1 MKEIEKM
8 KVYRL
13 KKIDNDEKISFEEWF
28 QYYQEN
34 TGIFWKILRQRVRTM
49 RYTLEYEGEL
59 EDLMQEAIER
69 VCRKFEKEK
78 SIPEIYKH
86 TTFDI
91 EVRAVIK
98 DHIWKINK
106 FKGLPGKGI
115 PSPYFGISLSYDP
128 MMIENP
134 DQLEKFISGFTEKE
148 KIILG
153 TKIDPAF
160 AGDGERIQITSG
172 DYLSV
177 DQKIDIAA
185 CLDKDEQKIVSL
197 LLAKYQKKEVAD
209 IMKMSRQGIYW
220 KLSIIRKKL
229 EAAGLKPAV

>member
-1 MKEIEKM
+1 MSKI
-8 KVYRL
+8 YRL
-13 KKIDNDEKISFEEWF
+13 KKFDNDEKISFEEWF

-34 TGIFWKILRQRVRTM
+34 TGIFWAILRQRVRVT
-49 RYTLEYEGEL
+49 RYSLEYGNEL

-115 PSPYFGISLSYDP
+115 PSPHFGISLSYDSA
-128 MMIENP
+128 MIKDP
-134 DQLEKFISGFTEKE
+134 DRVEKLITGFTEKE

-153 TKIDPAF
+153 TKIDPMF
-160 AGDGERIQITSG
+160 AGDGERVMVTS
-172 DYLSV
+172 DNYLAV

-185 CLDKDEQKIVSL
+185 CLDKAEQKIVSL
-197 LLAKYQKKEVAD
+197 LLANYKKTEVAD

-220 KLSIIRKKL
+220 KIKVIRKKL

>member
-1 MKEIEKM
+1 MSKIYRVKKTEDKEEHIT
-8 KVYRL
+8 
-13 KKIDNDEKISFEEWF
+13 FAEWF
-28 QYYQEN
+28 TYYQEN
-34 TGIFWKILRQRVRTM
+34 TGIFWKILRQRIRTM
-49 RYTLEYEGEL
+49 RYSLEYGSDL

-78 SIPEIYKH
+78 KILEIYKH

-115 PSPYFGISLSYDP
+115 PSPYFRISLSYDP

-197 LLAKYQKKEVAD
+197 LLANYKKTEVAD
-209 IMKMSRQGIYW
+209 IMKLSRQGIYW
-220 KLSIIRKKL
+220 KIKVIRKKL

>member
-1 MKEIEKM
+1 MSKIYRIKKFDDDDREKM
-8 KVYRL
+8 
-13 KKIDNDEKISFEEWF
+13 DFTEWF
-28 QYYQEN
+28 AYYQEN
-34 TGIFWKILRQRVRTM
+34 TGIFWKILRQRIRTM
-49 RYTLEYEGEL
+49 RYSLEYGSDL

-78 SIPEIYKH
+78 KILEIYKH

-115 PSPYFGISLSYDP
+115 PSPYFGISLSYDS
-128 MMIENP
+128 MMIKDP
-134 DQLEKFISGFTEKE
+134 GQVEKFISGFTERE

-153 TKIDPAF
+153 SKVDPAF
-160 AGDGERIQITSG
+160 AGDGERVMVTS
-172 DYLSV
+172 DNYLAV

-185 CLDKDEQKIVSL
+185 CLDKAEQKIVIL
-197 LLAKYQKKEVAD
+197 LLASYKKTEVAD
-209 IMKMSRQGIYW
+209 IMKLSRQGIYW
-220 KLSIIRKKL
+220 KIKVIRKKL

>member
-1 MKEIEKM
+1 MT
-8 KVYRL
+8 KVYRI
-13 KKIDNDEKISFEEWF
+13 KKTEDKEEYISFEEWF
-28 QYYQEN
+28 TYYQEN
-34 TGIFWKILRQRVRTM
+34 TGIFWAILRQRIRIT
-49 RYTLEYEGEL
+49 RYSLEYGSEL
-59 EDLMQEAIER
+59 DDLMQEAVER

-78 SIPEIYKH
+78 SIPELYRH

-98 DHIWKINK
+98 DYIWKINR

-115 PSPYFGISLSYDP
+115 PSPHFGISLSYDSA
-128 MMIENP
+128 MIENP
-134 DQLEKFISGFTEKE
+134 DRVEKLITGFTEKE

-153 TKIDPAF
+153 SKIDPAF
-160 AGDGERIQITSG
+160 AGDGERVMVTS
-172 DYLSV
+172 DNYLAV

-185 CLDKDEQKIVSL
+185 CLDPNEQKIVSL
-197 LLAKYQKKEVAD
+197 LLANYKKTEVAD

>member
-1 MKEIEKM
+1 MSKI
-8 KVYRL
+8 YRI
-13 KKIDNDEKISFEEWF
+13 KKTKDKKDYMGFQEWF
-28 QYYQEN
+28 TYYQEN
-34 TGIFWKILRQRVRTM
+34 TGIFWSILRQRIRVT
-49 RYTLEYEGEL
+49 RYSLEYGNEL
-59 EDLMQEAIER
+59 DDLMQEAIER

-98 DHIWKINK
+98 DHIWRTNR

-128 MMIENP
+128 ALIENP
-134 DQLEKFISGFTEKE
+134 DRVEKFISGYTEKE

-153 TKIDPAF
+153 SKVDPMF
-160 AGDGERIQITSG
+160 AGDGERIQITSS
-172 DYLSV
+172 DYLAV
-177 DQKIDIAA
+177 DQRLDIAA
-185 CLDKDEQKIVSL
+185 CLDPDERKIVFL

-209 IMKMSRQGIYW
+209 IMKLSRQGIYW
-220 KLSIIRKKL
+220 KLSKIRKKL

>member
-1 MKEIEKM
+1 MSKI
-8 KVYRL
+8 YRL
-13 KKIDNDEKISFEEWF
+13 KKFDNDEKISFEEWF

-34 TGIFWKILRQRVRTM
+34 EGIFWKILRQRVRLM
-49 RYTLEYEGEL
+49 RYSLEYGNDL
-59 EDLMQEAIER
+59 EDLMQESVER
-69 VCRKFEKEK
+69 VCRKFAKEK
-78 SIPEIYKH
+78 SILEIYKH

-91 EVRAVIK
+91 EARAVIK

-115 PSPYFGISLSYDP
+115 PSPHFGISLSYDP
-128 MMIENP
+128 AMIKDP
-134 DQLEKFISGFTEKE
+134 DRVEKLITGFTEKE

-153 TKIDPAF
+153 SKVDPAF
-160 AGDGERIQITSG
+160 AGDGERVMITSS
-172 DYLSV
+172 DYLSI

-185 CLDKDEQKIVSL
+185 CLDPDERKIVIL

-209 IMKMSRQGIYW
+209 IMKLSRQGIYW
-220 KLSIIRKKL
+220 KLSKIRKKL

>member
-1 MKEIEKM
+1 MSKI
-8 KVYRL
+8 YRL
-13 KKIDNDEKISFEEWF
+13 KKTEDKDGYISFQEWF
-28 QYYQEN
+28 AYYQEN
-34 TGIFWKILRQRVRTM
+34 TGIFWKILRQRIRTM
-49 RYTLEYEGEL
+49 RYSLEYGSDL

-78 SIPEIYKH
+78 KILEIYKH

-197 LLAKYQKKEVAD
+197 LLAKYQKKEIAD

-220 KLSIIRKKL
+220 KLSKIREKL